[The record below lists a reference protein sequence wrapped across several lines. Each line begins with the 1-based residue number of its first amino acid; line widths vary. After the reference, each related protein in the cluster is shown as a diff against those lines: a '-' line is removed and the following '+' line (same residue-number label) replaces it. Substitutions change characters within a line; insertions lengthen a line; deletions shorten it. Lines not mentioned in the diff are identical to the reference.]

1 MTLVY
6 YFTYTDLLTI
16 SLVVCMVLSLFLNGL
31 QLYYFSVIKK
41 KITVDYIKAQ
51 IFVVNIVFTVI
62 AMPYYILKENQF
74 LNLNSCK
81 ILYFLSD
88 FIMFVYNNLLILMA
102 IDRFLFI
109 CTRYRYNM
117 KRWFIT
123 FYTVTTIIGLTS
135 ISRLFFRDC
144 QNFIVIE
151 SFILIQQSFRSY
163 ETFNKFLDDNII
175 IIYNFFILFV
185 IAVNWILTVLIYMF
199 IIIYVYKNSVDKSK
213 VLKQRT
219 RSQDKSFKIKE
230 TIELF
235 NIRNKINYNKYAR
248 DVKTQPSPKLLI
260 ASSRFKS
267 SKHWRITIVF
277 IKVNSNYISS

>member
-1 MTLVY
+1 MNYVQDEIEHLNYVY
-6 YFTYTDLLTI
+6 LLTI
-16 SLVVCMVLSLFLNGL
+16 SLTLCILTSLFLNGL

-123 FYTVTTIIGLTS
+123 FYTVTIQIALISVTRLYTNDCRISFVSLRNILSLFPINYSLDIYIKTNYMTIY
-135 ISRLFFRDC
+135 
-144 QNFIVIE
+144 NIVI
-151 SFILIQQSFRSY
+151 LMVMA
-163 ETFNKFLDDNII
+163 FNWFLSICLYTYI
-175 IIYNFFILFV
+175 V
-185 IAVNWILTVLIYMF
+185 V
-199 IIIYVYKNSVDKSK
+199 YVYKKSISSSKFLKVKFQKCSQSNWTVGVNSSYELNNAKIETSK
-213 VLKQRT
+213 YRL
-219 RSQDKSFKIKE
+219 SYEIYYNLIK
-230 TIELF
+230 
-235 NIRNKINYNKYAR
+235 
-248 DVKTQPSPKLLI
+248 
-260 ASSRFKS
+260 
-267 SKHWRITIVF
+267 SKHWKITKTL
-277 IKVNSNYISS
+277 IKV